1 MKPSLILATICWGI
15 FLGLAVAVILG
26 KTDMSAGKYFFAVLI
41 FISACVMSLANWT
54 VKKGV

>member
-1 MKPSLILATICWGI
+1 VKPSLILATICWGI

-41 FISACVMSLANWT
+41 FISASISSLVNWT